1 MIEFKCGETSHPL
14 QLASERVLAVIRPLT
29 GEPAG
34 TPDELVE
41 SALDCCAAALSQFR
55 PGEKVVIVTS
65 DVTRPTGSEIYLPL
79 LVARLNAAGIRDRD
93 IEIVIALGIHRK
105 QTQAEH
111 RRIVGELY
119 GRIRVTD
126 HDCDDPG
133 ALVYLGETARGIPV
147 EVNRSVAEAQ
157 RLILTGAVT
166 FHYFAGFGGGRKSLL
181 PGVSSR
187 RSCMAS
193 HFALLNL
200 GERSGKHPKAV
211 TGNLEGNPVHEAMLE
226 ACALRPPDFILN
238 TVLTPGKRIL
248 AAFAGDWREAHLAGC
263 LFYSD
268 AFCYPIQEKA
278 DLVVVSCGG
287 FPKDINLIQAHKSME
302 YASRALKP
310 GGVMLLLAECR
321 DGYGNATFFDWFRYP
336 TCGDLE
342 SALRKRY
349 EINGQTAWSVKEKAE
364 RFRIVLVS
372 QLSAEEVSAM
382 GMIPAQTLQHAL
394 DLALPMLA
402 ERFTAYLIPE
412 GGTVLPVLEPGR
424 GSLSREVAEQEVA
437 GRERLRASLK
447 GMAGH

>member
-1 MIEFKCGETSHPL
+1 MIDLKCGEKTYPL
-14 QLASERVLAVIRPLT
+14 QIAPERVLSVLRPRT

-34 TPDELVE
+34 TPAELVE
-41 SALDCCAAALSQFR
+41 RALDDCAGALSRFQS
-55 PGEKVVIVTS
+55 GEQVVIVTS
-65 DVTRPTGSEIYLPL
+65 DVTRPTGSDVYLPL

-105 QTQAEH
+105 QTEAEH

-133 ALVYLGETARGIPV
+133 ALVYLGDTARGIPV
-147 EVNRSVAEAQ
+147 EVNRRVAEAK

-193 HFALLNL
+193 HFALLNQ
-200 GERSGKHPKAV
+200 GEESGRHPLAV
-211 TGNLEGNPVHEAMLE
+211 TGNLEGNPVHEAMLA
-226 ACALRPPDFILN
+226 ACAMRPPDFILN
-238 TVLTPGKRIL
+238 TVLTTDKRIL
-248 AAFAGDWREAHLAGC
+248 AAFAGDWRSAHLDGC
-263 LFYSD
+263 RFYAD
-268 AFCYPIQEKA
+268 AFSNPIAEKS

-310 GGVMLLLAECR
+310 GGVMILLAECR
-321 DGYGNATFFDWFRYP
+321 DGYGNATFFNWFRFP
-336 TCGDLE
+336 SCAELE
-342 SALRKRY
+342 SALRKHY
-349 EINGQTAWSVKEKAE
+349 EINGQTAWSVQEKAE

-372 QLSAEEVSAM
+372 NLPAEEVKVM
-382 GMIPAQTLQHAL
+382 GMIPAGSLQQAL
-394 DLALPMLA
+394 DLALPMLPA
-402 ERFTAYLIPE
+402 DFSAYIIPE
-412 GGTVLPVLEPGR
+412 GGNVLPVLE
-424 GSLSREVAEQEVA
+424 A
-437 GRERLRASLK
+437 
-447 GMAGH
+447 H

>member
-1 MIEFKCGETSHPL
+1 MIDLKCGETSHPL
-14 QLASERVLAVIRPLT
+14 QLAPEHVLAVLRPQT

-34 TPDELVE
+34 APAELVAG
-41 SALDCCAAALSQFR
+41 ALDSCAEAIARFR

-65 DVTRPTGSEIYLPL
+65 DITRPTGSEIYLPI
-79 LVARLNAAGIRDRD
+79 LVERLNRAGVRDRD
-93 IEIVIALGIHRK
+93 IEIIIALGIHRK
-105 QTQAEH
+105 QTETEQ

-119 GRIRVTD
+119 GRIRVSD
-126 HDCDDPG
+126 HDCDAPG
-133 ALVYLGETARGIPV
+133 ALAYLGETAGGIPV
-147 EVNRSVAEAQ
+147 EVNRSVAEAD

-187 RSCMAS
+187 KSCMAS
-193 HFALLNL
+193 HFALLNN
-200 GERSGKHPKAV
+200 GEGSGKNPKAV

-226 ACALRPPDFILN
+226 ACAMRPPDFILN
-238 TVLTPGKRIL
+238 TVLTPDKRIL

-263 LFYSD
+263 RFYAR
-268 AFCYPIQEKA
+268 AFSYPIPVQA

-310 GGVMLLLAECR
+310 GGVMVLFAECR
-321 DGYGNATFFDWFRYP
+321 DGYGNATFFNWFRFAS
-336 TCGDLE
+336 CGELE

-372 QLSAEEVSAM
+372 KLPPAEVSAM
-382 GMIPAQTLQHAL
+382 GMIPAHTPQQAL
-394 DLALPMLA
+394 DLALPLLP
-402 ERFTAYLIPE
+402 EGFTAYLIPE
-412 GGTVLPVLEPGR
+412 GGTVLPVLEEGR
-424 GSLSREVAEQEVA
+424 G
-437 GRERLRASLK
+437 
-447 GMAGH
+447 

>member
-1 MIEFKCGETSHPL
+1 MIDLKCGETSYPL
-14 QLASERVLAVIRPLT
+14 ELAPERVLAVIRPRT

-34 TPDELVE
+34 TPAELVT
-41 SALDCCAAALSQFR
+41 SALDGCTAALSQFR
-55 PGEKVVIVTS
+55 PGERVVIVTS

-79 LVARLNAAGIRDRD
+79 VVARLNAAGIRDRD

-105 QTQAEH
+105 QTEAEH

-126 HDCDDPG
+126 HDCDAPG

-147 EVNRSVAEAQ
+147 EVNRSVAEAD

-193 HFALLNL
+193 HFALLNI
-200 GERSGKHPKAV
+200 GEGSGKNPRAV
-211 TGNLEGNPVHEAMLE
+211 TGILEGNPVHEAMLE
-226 ACALRPPDFILN
+226 ACAMRPPDFILN
-238 TVLTPGKRIL
+238 TVLTPDKRIL
-248 AAFAGDWREAHLAGC
+248 AAFAGDWREAHLKGC
-263 LFYSD
+263 RFYARTFS
-268 AFCYPIQEKA
+268 YPIQEKA

-287 FPKDINLIQAHKSME
+287 LPKDINLIQAHKSME

-336 TCGDLE
+336 SCGELE
-342 SALRKRY
+342 SALRVRY
-349 EINGQTAWSVKEKAE
+349 EINGQTAWSAKEKAE

-372 QLSAEEVSAM
+372 QLAPAEVSSM

-394 DLALPMLA
+394 DQALPLLP
-402 ERFTAYLIPE
+402 EGFTAYVIPE
-412 GGTVLPVLEPGR
+412 GGTVLPVL
-424 GSLSREVAEQEVA
+424 A
-437 GRERLRASLK
+437 
-447 GMAGH
+447 